1 MSINPFKAFI
11 PYVINPVNFERCVG
25 DEHRVTEPTAGD
37 WRRIGLAPPMKG
49 DHNLHVDLQNAGYI
63 MAVQFNER
71 ILPSKVRDEELT
83 KRVAKLQAQEGRK
96 PSKKEYA
103 ELRQQTEFDLLPRAF
118 IRRTVVHVF
127 FYSTVYSNHML
138 VCTSSQKKA
147 DDVVGV
153 LFGVFGEELRP
164 WQMRMKPDI
173 NGSFRTLA
181 TAPESFAPNDTFAPD
196 SFIVLKGKD
205 KTTLRFKDKPIE
217 DQDCMQCILM
227 PEYTVT
233 EIGVQW
239 DDPSLSFV
247 VTDNPILSFVVTD
260 NMTFKSI
267 VAPGIKPSMST
278 DDQYGF
284 AVLCLQN
291 YKAMIRQ
298 FITAF
303 GPMAERPA
311 PTSTVNVDDL

>member
-1 MSINPFKAFI
+1 MSTNPFKAFI
-11 PYVINPVNFERCVG
+11 PYVINAVNFERCVG

-71 ILPSKVRDEELT
+71 ILPSKVRDEELI

-118 IRRTVVHVF
+118 IRRTAVHVL

-153 LFGVFGEELRP
+153 LFGIFGADMRP
-164 WQMRMKPDI
+164 QQMRMKPDI

-217 DQDCMQCILM
+217 DEDCMQCILM

-239 DDPSLSFV
+239 DESENKDNPSLSFV
-247 VTDNPILSFVVTD
+247 VTKNL
-260 NMTFKSI
+260 TFKSI

-291 YKAMIRQ
+291 YKAMLRQ

-303 GPMAERPA
+303 GPLAERPA